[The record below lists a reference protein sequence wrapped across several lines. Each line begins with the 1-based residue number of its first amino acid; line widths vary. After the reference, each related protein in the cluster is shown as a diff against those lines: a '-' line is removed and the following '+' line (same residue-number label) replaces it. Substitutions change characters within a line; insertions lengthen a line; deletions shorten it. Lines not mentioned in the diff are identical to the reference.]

1 MQHNHYEWL
10 QGTTTNG
17 RALKTKGEEEEDE
30 AEDEAEA
37 TYQKIN
43 FNKSEK
49 LRTQLDRQL
58 PSWQSPPISIYISLC
73 SKLVVSHVTWSTTAY
88 DSSLLLDKTQSSC
101 NPWQFQVGKK
111 VERVAGN
118 HLSEFF
124 PHPCHSTLT
133 PHSLSP
139 HSTLTPWL
147 LPMSGVFQ
155 ASLRIC
161 HSHI

>member
-1 MQHNHYEWL
+1 MSDCKEQ
-10 QGTTTNG
+10 QQQTD
-17 RALKTKGEEEEDE
+17 APLKQKGKKRRMRLRMRMRLPTK
-30 AEDEAEA
+30 
-37 TYQKIN
+37 
-43 FNKSEK
+43 K
-49 LRTQLDRQL
+49 LISISQRSFARNSTDSCPVDSL
-58 PSWQSPPISIYISLC
+58 PPISISLYISLC
-73 SKLVVSHVTWSTTAY
+73 SKLVVSHVTWSNTAD